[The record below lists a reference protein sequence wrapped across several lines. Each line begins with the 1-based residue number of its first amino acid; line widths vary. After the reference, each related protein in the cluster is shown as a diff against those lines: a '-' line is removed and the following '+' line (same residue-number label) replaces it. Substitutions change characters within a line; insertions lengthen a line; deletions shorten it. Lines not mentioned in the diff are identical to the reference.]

1 MVVLATMTNTIRA
14 TNYVR
19 RVVDVE
25 LDELIDGGI
34 AAISI
39 EGAKAVGKS
48 ATAAERVAEA
58 YLLED
63 PVVRQLIESDPSRLV
78 GTDAVL
84 IDEWQRLPATW
95 DVVRRA
101 VDAGARPGQFLLT
114 GSASAQHAGTHSG
127 AGRILKVR
135 MRPMTLIERRVEIPS
150 VSLSGLL
157 SGSKP
162 TIRGGTT
169 VVLTDYVSEIIRSGF
184 PAIRTLGDRMRRSQL
199 AGYLERVIDHD
210 FSDVTGRRLRNP
222 TALRRWLA
230 AYAAATATTTSFEKI
245 RDAATSREGDKAAK
259 STTGPYR
266 DALEALYLLDPIPAW
281 LPTNNHISE
290 LASAPKH
297 HLADPALAASIL
309 GLGPDALL
317 AGDDGGMPISRDG
330 TFLGALFES
339 LVTLDVRVFAQGA
352 EASIGHL
359 RTHRGEHEVD
369 LIVERDDRKIV
380 ALEVKLSGA
389 VEDADV
395 KHLRWLR
402 DTIGDD
408 LLDAVIVTTG
418 PYAYRRA
425 DGIAVVPA
433 ALLGP

>member
-1 MVVLATMTNTIRA
+1 MAVLVTMTNTIRA

-222 TALRRWLA
+222 TPCDDGSRPTQQRPPRRPRSRRSGTQPPPAKATRLPNRQRAHIETRSKRSTCSIRFPRGCRRTITSPNSLPRRSTTSPTRRWQPRSWDSVPMPFSR
-230 AYAAATATTTSFEKI
+230 ATTVGCQSPGTEPSSEHC
-245 RDAATSREGDKAAK
+245 SNLSSPSMCECSPKAQK
-259 STTGPYR
+259 P
-266 DALEALYLLDPIPAW
+266 
-281 LPTNNHISE
+281 
-290 LASAPKH
+290 ASATCGR
-297 HLADPALAASIL
+297 I
-309 GLGPDALL
+309 
-317 AGDDGGMPISRDG
+317 
-330 TFLGALFES
+330 GANTRS
-339 LVTLDVRVFAQGA
+339 T
-352 EASIGHL
+352 
-359 RTHRGEHEVD
+359 
-369 LIVERDDRKIV
+369 
-380 ALEVKLSGA
+380 
-389 VEDADV
+389 
-395 KHLRWLR
+395 
-402 DTIGDD
+402 
-408 LLDAVIVTTG
+408 
-418 PYAYRRA
+418 
-425 DGIAVVPA
+425 
-433 ALLGP
+433 